1 MALDHKMCDYFANT
15 GMLNCHKA
23 SHTKTPVEQL
33 LGKLPVFSLLAGARS
48 CQGGSRHGGAGETGG
63 GILGGG
69 GGPGG
74 KEGSRGERSRGWG
87 GVQGGWGRLRGRG
100 PRRKGGP
107 GEGQASGGPLVPQK
121 IRTQLG
127 PN

>member
-1 MALDHKMCDYFANT
+1 MTLDHKMCDYFANT

-48 CQGGSRHGGAGETGG
+48 RQGGTRHGGAGETGG
-63 GILGGG
+63 GIQGGAG
-69 GGPGG
+69 GSKGQRGVQGG
-74 KEGSRGERSRGWG
+74 EVQGVG
-87 GVQGGWGRLRGRG
+87 GVQGGWGRRRGRG
-100 PRRKGGP
+100 PKEKGGV
-107 GEGQASGGPLVPQK
+107 QRKVRRRAVLLCHK
-121 IRTQLG
+121 RLG

>member
-63 GILGGG
+63 GIQGGWEVQG
-69 GGPGG
+69 AKRGPGG
-74 KEGSRGERSRGWG
+74 RSRGWG
-87 GVQGGWGRLRGRG
+87 GSKAAGGVEGGGG
-100 PRRKGGP
+100 PRRKGGSR
-107 GEGQASGGPLVPQK
+107 GRSGVGRSFCATK
-121 IRTQLG
+121 D
-127 PN
+127 